1 MCIDISILKM
11 CIDISI
17 SVESMT
23 ALAEVV
29 MLMLKI
35 LNRKDEW
42 LIIIMI
48 IGFNGLVKFLFN
60 GSFL

>member
-1 MCIDISILKM
+1 M

-35 LNRKDEW
+35 LDRKDDW

-48 IGFNGLVKFLFN
+48 IGFNGLVKFLLN
-60 GSFL
+60 G